1 MSKKEENEF
10 SFDTI
15 TEFDKHISQ
24 SIPNYNILFN
34 SIVRL
39 SDYFKDDKKV
49 IYDVGCSTGNLLRH
63 LAGFKLFD
71 GKMVGLDVSRNL
83 LPQNT
88 RAWENIDFIEHDLTK
103 PYHFNNACIVY
114 CMFILQFLPKEYRL
128 PLLKSIYAG
137 LKPGGALFLCEKVY
151 CREGNFQDMF
161 TSTYYDYKKESF
173 TEKEIFDKERSLR
186 TMLKPNTQVENN
198 LIICEA
204 GFSKV
209 ETFWSYFQFRGQL
222 CIK

>member
-1 MSKKEENEF
+1 MRKEKPGKKF

-24 SIPNYNILFN
+24 SIPNYDILFN

-39 SDYFKDDKKV
+39 SDYFKDENNV

-63 LAGFKLFD
+63 LCREDLFK
-71 GKMVGLDVSRNL
+71 GEMIGLDISTNL
-83 LPQNT
+83 LPDIKEAHNVSFLVQ
-88 RAWENIDFIEHDLTK
+88 DLTK
-103 PYHFNNACIVY
+103 PSEFKNACIVY
-114 CMFILQFLPKEYRL
+114 CMFILQFLPKKNRF
-128 PLLKSIYAG
+128 PLVKAIYDG
-137 LKPGGALFLCEKVY
+137 LAPGGAMFLCEKVY
-151 CREGNFQDMF
+151 LDNGNFQDMF

-186 TMLKPNTQVENN
+186 TLLKPNTQAENAN
-198 LIICEA
+198 MLYNA
-204 GFSKV
+204 GFKKRSM
-209 ETFWSYFQFRGQL
+209 FWKYFQFEGIL